1 MVDFKHWYDTIGND
15 KVQAIIETIEELELP
30 YKLKEMI
37 LNTIIDAEGE
47 IIEDMYEGFISDYQ
61 DICYDEYK
69 DNKYD
74 C

>member
-1 MVDFKHWYDTIGND
+1 MVDFKQWYDTIGND

-61 DICYDEYK
+61 DRCYDEYK

>member
-1 MVDFKHWYDTIGND
+1 MVNFKHWYDDIGND
-15 KVQAIIETIEELELP
+15 KFQTIIETIEELELP
-30 YKLKEMI
+30 YKLKERI

-47 IIEDMYEGFISDYQ
+47 IIEAMYEGFISDYQ
-61 DICYDEYK
+61 DRCYEAYK